1 MNWVLLDFNKAA
13 YRQGA
18 HGQTPPPQKKK
29 PPKNPPKTKKTKI
42 LFFGGRDPRSIFGKL
57 TMCSY

>member
-18 HGQTPPPQKKK
+18 HGQTPPPQKKPTKK
-29 PPKNPPKTKKTKI
+29 PPKNQKNENFVFRGEGSKVY
-42 LFFGGRDPRSIFGKL
+42 FR
-57 TMCSY
+57 

>member
-1 MNWVLLDFNKAA
+1 MNWVLLDFKKAA

-18 HGQTPPPQKKK
+18 HAQTPPPKKKTTK
-29 PPKNPPKTKKTKI
+29 PPKNQKTKI

-57 TMCSY
+57 IMCSY